1 MFSTQL
7 HRRGVPA
14 ALLLTAALLFV
25 AAPLTQAQN
34 FMVQCPTTTLLH
46 PTAVSSTPGEPT
58 YTGPTTITASAYG
71 VPLTYTSNGGAI
83 KCQQISG
90 GDGYMTEADG
100 NQTFM
105 FAFGPLSG
113 LDKIKNGHAG
123 TDFPDEF
130 NQPYCD
136 PNNPN
141 YNNGQANPWAN
152 GMPNPIYPNAPA
164 VSCNPNGAV
173 GYVPS
178 AAYRTASAT
187 TALAPGNT
195 ATSATPTAVSGVLI
209 TDPGAGYAGA
219 PTVTIAPPAGCTING
234 TTCRRATATATIGT
248 GSVIEVA
255 ITNPGNGYTSAP
267 VVSFTPNGT
276 SAVSGTDAAAIM
288 NTGVMNG
295 NIPAPLM
302 AFDEDDEFFLTL
314 TNVGMIMRP
323 DLFEQHTVH
332 FHGYPNASSFYD
344 GVPDA
349 SLAINIGASFTYYY
363 LAPDAG
369 TYFWHCHITPPEHL
383 QMGMVGQLYVRPRQ
397 NRAQPG
403 AVLYNVS
410 QLQQGDLRTACYSNG
425 ESNLYGGATGT
436 PSADIL
442 CSTPSPPAP
451 GNGVTHTAGNKYVY
465 NDGDGST
472 RYDVDVPIQ
481 IHGFDPNFHFVGM
494 TFNPEGFSDM
504 KDKYFLLNG
513 RSYPDTVG
521 VLAGSVAN
529 SNWTGGVPAG
539 TANPDAGSSPTALG
553 SNSISTQASDSIQ
566 RPSQPIQT
574 LVVLSKSGGVGGAP
588 QRAALRI
595 ADLDVSEYQTLAS
608 LGIPM
613 QVVGYNAK
621 LLRDQAGNN
630 LYYYTNSITLGG
642 GESLDVILDSA
653 LVPPGTY
660 FLYTP
665 NLDHLSNDAENF
677 GGLMTEVV
685 VTP

>member
-332 FHGYPNASSFYD
+332 FHGYPNASSYYD
-344 GVPDA
+344 GVPDPPPRILVSA
-349 SLAINIGASFTYYY
+349 PPPLANTN
-363 LAPDAG
+363 PH
-369 TYFWHCHITPPEHL
+369 T
-383 QMGMVGQLYVRPRQ
+383 
-397 NRAQPG
+397 
-403 AVLYNVS
+403 
-410 QLQQGDLRTACYSNG
+410 
-425 ESNLYGGATGT
+425 TGY
-436 PSADIL
+436 
-442 CSTPSPPAP
+442 
-451 GNGVTHTAGNKYVY
+451 KYIY

-472 RYDVDVPIQ
+472 RYDIDVPIQ
-481 IHGFDPNFHFVGM
+481 IHGFDPTFHFVGM

-521 VLAGSVAN
+521 VAG
-529 SNWTGGVPAG
+529 GPADVLG
-539 TANPDAGSSPTALG
+539 QLKTATNPDPVTHA
-553 SNSISTQASDSIQ
+553 ISTTDTDTLS
-566 RPSQPIQT
+566 RPSQP
-574 LVVLSKSGGVGGAP
+574 LP
-588 QRAALRI
+588 AL
-595 ADLDVSEYQTLAS
+595 
-608 LGIPM
+608 
-613 QVVGYNAK
+613 
-621 LLRDQAGNN
+621 
-630 LYYYTNSITLGG
+630 ITLNSKGG
-642 GESLDVILDSA
+642 PSGVC
-653 LVPPGTY
+653 
-660 FLYTP
+660 
-665 NLDHLSNDAENF
+665 
-677 GGLMTEVV
+677 
-685 VTP
+685 